1 MAVLYDDGG
10 GVMNKDILVS
20 IDCLAYNH
28 EAYIAQ
34 AIEGF
39 LMQKTN
45 FEVEILIH
53 DDASTDDTANII
65 KQYEKR
71 FPKLIKPMYQTEN
84 QFSQGVK
91 MQQNNQRRAKGKYI
105 AVCEGDDFWL
115 DPYKLQKQ
123 IDFLETNEEYSLCV
137 HGAYKFSEAY
147 QKTVGKVRPSR
158 KNRSFSTEE
167 SIEGG
172 GELFPTNSMVY
183 RRKLADD
190 IPSFYFDAGIGDYPL
205 TIHLAHKGR
214 VYYIDKAMSI
224 YRVDVKGAWSQQTLS
239 TMEKAVEHDSK
250 TAELLDQINVHTN
263 LQYDNSIQQTKKKQ
277 RFYLLLRQ
285 RQLTKAFRKEYTEVY
300 LQTDFLRRMLKKFIN
315 IKIYAK
321 EKIIHFST
329 KSK

>member
-1 MAVLYDDGG
+1 
-10 GVMNKDILVS
+10 MNKDILVS

-28 EAYIAQ
+28 EAYITQ

-45 FEVEILIH
+45 FSVEILIH
-53 DDASTDDTANII
+53 DDASTDGTVNII
-65 KQYEKR
+65 KHYEKR
-71 FPKLIKPMYQTEN
+71 FPELIKPLYQIEN

-91 MQQNNQRRAKGKYI
+91 MQQNNQQRAKGKYI

-123 IDFLETNEEYSLCV
+123 IDFLEGNEKYSLCV

-147 QKTVGKVRPSR
+147 GKTIGKVRPSR
-158 KNRSFSTEE
+158 KNRAFSAEE

-190 IPSFYFDAGIGDYPL
+190 VPSFYFDAGIGDYPL

-224 YRVDVKGAWSQQTLS
+224 YRVDVKGAWSQQTIA
-239 TMEKAVEHDSK
+239 TAEKAVEQDKK
-250 TAELLDQINVHTN
+250 TAELLDQINIHTN
-263 LQYDNSIQQTKKKQ
+263 FQYDSSIQLTKKKQ
-277 RFYLLLRQ
+277 HFYLLLRQ
-285 RQLTKAFRKEYTEVY
+285 HRLKKAFRKEYIKVY
-300 LQTDFLRRMLKKFIN
+300 LHKEFVRRVLKKMVN
-315 IKIYAK
+315 TQIYAK
-321 EKIIHFST
+321 EKIIYFFE